1 MNGVFTIGI
10 DHRFADELAAGVLA
24 EHGHDPLGLADILIL
39 VPTRR
44 SVRALRE
51 AFLRASDGKPTILPR
66 MAPLGDVDD
75 SEWDLSPGDDTALA
89 LPPAIDPTEREALLA
104 RLVAAFRDD
113 QDHPIAQSAA
123 QALKL
128 ARELGR
134 LLDELA
140 IEGVDFD
147 RLAGL
152 VTGNFAEHWRRTL
165 TFLDIVGTAWPAM
178 LAERGQIDAI
188 ERRTRAI
195 RAQAARWQATPPATP
210 VIAAGSTGSQPATRA
225 LLGVIAQLPQGA
237 VVLPGL
243 DREIDEESWQKLDP
257 SHPQFGLHELLG
269 ALGVERGSVPDW
281 PGSRGGDRARRM
293 LVAELMRP
301 AETSEAWSRPDPAAL
316 DHVARA
322 DCATSHQ
329 EAVVIALAL
338 REALTVVEG
347 QPRRTAALITPD
359 RELARRVTAE
369 LKRWN
374 IEIDDSAGAPL
385 ADTPPATLL
394 RALVAAVDG
403 GFGPVDLL
411 ALLKHPLCLLGQ
423 PRADLL
429 DVARRLDRKYLR
441 GLKPAA
447 GLEAV
452 RRIIANQ
459 RKEDDSDAD
468 AVLVLID
475 RLDAATSGLAVL
487 MAEGAAPD
495 ALLDATIAAAEMLS
509 SADTVWRGEAGEAL
523 AETLARLRG
532 AWRDQPVIDG
542 GEWPGLL
549 AAMLAPATIRPR
561 YGRHPRLA
569 IWGPLEARLQR
580 ADLLVLGGLNEGTWP
595 PAVETGPW
603 LNRPMRGALGLPQ
616 PERRIGLSAHDFVAA
631 LAADHVLL
639 TRAEREG
646 GAPTVSSRWLA
657 RLDALL
663 GHDPNSASEPPKY
676 IQRGRRYI
684 DWAEAIDRP
693 DAYKPWPRP
702 EPRPP
707 LAARPTQLS
716 VSSIEQWRRDPYGL
730 YARQIL
736 KLRLLDPLEAELGAA
751 ERGSALHAALDDFL
765 KKHPSGLLPGD
776 AVSEL
781 EEIGEKHLGEL
792 LTAPAERAFWWPRFQ
807 RLARWFVGEENN
819 RRASGVRLLDGETQ
833 GTLKVGPRNHPLTI
847 TAVADRIDEL
857 GPGVWE
863 VIDYKTGRVPT
874 TRELEA
880 LFAPQLL
887 LEAAMAEAGGFK
899 KIKGK
904 ADEVILTYWRANG
917 LGDGGEI
924 KDIKGAAKLIPAMLA
939 LVEKMAERYA
949 NPNTP
954 YVALPQPEFVPHF
967 NDYEHL
973 ERVAE
978 WSTTGGSDE

>member
-10 DHRFADELAAGVLA
+10 DHGFADELAAGVLA
-24 EHGHDPLGLADILIL
+24 EYGRDPLGLADVLIL

-89 LPPAIDPTEREALLA
+89 LPPAIDPTEREALLT

-113 QDHPIAQSAA
+113 QGHPIAQSAA

-128 ARELGR
+128 ARELGH

-195 RAQAARWQATPPATP
+195 RAQAARWQATPPTTP

-243 DREIDEESWQKLDP
+243 DREIDEESWHKLDP

-269 ALGVERGSVPDW
+269 ALGVERASVPDW

-338 REALTVVEG
+338 REALNE
-347 QPRRTAALITPD
+347 PRRTAALITPD

-452 RRIIANQ
+452 RRIIANR
-459 RKEDDSDAD
+459 RKDGDRDAD
-468 AVLVLID
+468 TDTVLALID

-549 AAMLAPATIRPR
+549 ATMLAPATIRPR

-663 GHDPNSASEPPKY
+663 GHDPNSAGEPPTY

-693 DAYKPWPRP
+693 DAYKPWSRP

-707 LAARPTQLS
+707 LAARPTRLS

-765 KKHPSGLLPGD
+765 KRHPSGLLPGD
-776 AVSEL
+776 AVREL

-833 GTLKVGPRNHPLTI
+833 GTIEVGPRNHPLTI

-887 LEAAMAEAGGFK
+887 LEAAIAETGGFK

-924 KDIKGAAKLIPAMLA
+924 KDIKGAAELIPAMLA

-949 NPNTP
+949 NPNMP